1 MFFRKRNSKINEGQD
16 DPTLLQDVE
25 TSAALEPSLATETIK
40 LVEEEL
46 DIGKVTVLGDTVR
59 ISSMTETETVPI
71 RDQLRRESYDV
82 KRVARDEVVDAIP
95 EVRKEGGVT
104 IIPVLEERLVVR
116 KELVLREEI
125 HLVPQHTVSEYQEDV
140 ELRKQRAVIDRIAAE

>member
-1 MFFRKRNSKINEGQD
+1 MFFRKRNSQD
-16 DPTLLQDVE
+16 RSGEDNSTRLQGVGIA
-25 TSAALEPSLATETIK
+25 SAPEPSLDTETIK
-40 LVEEEL
+40 LVEEKL

-59 ISSMTETETVPI
+59 VSSTTETETVPV

-82 KRVARDEVVDAIP
+82 KRVARNEVIDAIP
-95 EVRKEGGVT
+95 EVRKEDGVT

-140 ELRKQRAVIDRIAAE
+140 ELRKQRAVIGRIAAE